1 VWFFFLVN
9 LFKTPFS
16 IALGLIDATSV
27 LTALMLVPAVVVG
40 AVVGRW
46 LIRRI
51 QQSTFEWLVLASTV
65 LAGLNLLLR

>member
-1 VWFFFLVN
+1 MPRPLSPQ
-9 LFKTPFS
+9 TPFS
-16 IALGLIDATSV
+16 VALGLIDTTSV

-51 QQSTFEWLVLASTV
+51 QQSTFEQLVLASTV